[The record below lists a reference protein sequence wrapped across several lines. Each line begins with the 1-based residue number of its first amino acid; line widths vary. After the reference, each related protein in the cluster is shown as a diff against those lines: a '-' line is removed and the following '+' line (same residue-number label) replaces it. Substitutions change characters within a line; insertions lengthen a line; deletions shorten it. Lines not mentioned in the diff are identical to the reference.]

1 MNEDLK
7 KVGKTL
13 SVLYV
18 EDDEDSRNET
28 AEIFKLYFKE
38 VDTAVDG
45 IEGLEKFV
53 QNNYDILFTDISMPR
68 MDGIKLIKEI
78 RKVNEDIKCVVI
90 TAHSDIDFLL
100 EVINL
105 QVDGFILKPIQ
116 YKKLSDMLNKIIE
129 SIRAK
134 QLIENY
140 HKIIEKELD
149 EKTKEL
155 ALKYITDDI
164 TGLLNRHALNEE
176 LKFLK
181 YDTSLILFDIN
192 DFSTIN
198 LVYSYEKGDKLLKY
212 FADFLKHFVK
222 ENKIFRIEADKFTIL
237 TDKNKEEIINLSNQ
251 IIHELNRKYF
261 TIENDKIYVDIN
273 IAIAYRTDNLFKKA
287 RLALEEI
294 KLHKKNK
301 INFYDDDLE
310 IEKFKRKVNI
320 IKPLIVEALKNDLI
334 IPFFQ
339 PIIDNKTREIAKFEV
354 LSRIKLSDKLI
365 YPNDFIPIA
374 EHTNLIGKITR
385 IMIEKTFKIASENDF
400 IFSIN
405 ISEKDL
411 ADEYFID
418 FLKDTLNKYKID
430 PQRITFEVLE
440 NISSREIE
448 HSILKLR
455 ELKNLGFKLSLDDFG
470 TQSSNFE
477 KILLLN
483 LDYVKIDGKFV
494 KNIVEDE
501 KSKKIIKIIKKLA
514 NSINAKTI
522 AEYVEN
528 EAIFNI
534 LNEMNIEYSQGYYF
548 SKPVDN
554 VNKFIKRI

>member
-1 MNEDLK
+1 MNEDLRNI
-7 KVGKTL
+7 GKTL

-18 EDDEDSRNET
+18 EDDEDSRKET
-28 AEIFKLYFKE
+28 AEIFKLYFE
-38 VDTAVDG
+38 SVDTAKDG
-45 IEGLEKFV
+45 LDGLEKFV
-53 QNNYDILFTDISMPR
+53 QNNYDVLFTDISMPR
-68 MDGIKLIKEI
+68 MDGIALIKEI
-78 RKVNEDIKCVVI
+78 RKINQDIKCVVI

-116 YKKLSDMLNKIIE
+116 FEKLSDMLRKILE

-149 EKTKEL
+149 EKTREL
-155 ALKYITDDI
+155 ALKYVTDDI
-164 TGLLNRHALNEE
+164 TGLMNRHALNEE
-176 LKFLK
+176 LKYSQK
-181 YDTSLILFDIN
+181 DTSLILLDIN

-198 LVYSYEKGDKLLKY
+198 LVYSYDKGDKLLKH
-212 FADFLKHFVK
+212 FAEFLKKFTK
-222 ENKIFRIEADKFTIL
+222 ENKIYRIEADKFAVL
-237 TDKNKEEIINLSNQ
+237 TDKNRNEIVKFSNHIIEELSK
-251 IIHELNRKYF
+251 RYF
-261 TIENDKIYVDIN
+261 VIGDDRIYIDLN
-273 IAIAYRTDNLFKKA
+273 IAIAYQTDDLFKKA

-310 IEKFKRKVNI
+310 IEKFKRKVNR
-320 IKPLIVEALKNDLI
+320 IKPLIVEALKNDLLV
-334 IPFFQ
+334 PFFQ
-339 PIIDNKTREIAKFEV
+339 PIIDNKTLKIAKFEV
-354 LSRIKLSDKLI
+354 LSRIKLQDRLLFPS
-365 YPNDFIPIA
+365 DFIPIA
-374 EHTNLIGKITR
+374 EHTNLIREITR
-385 IMIEKTFKIASENDF
+385 TIIEKTFKVAVDNDY

-411 ADEYFID
+411 ADEDFIEY
-418 FLKDTLNKYKID
+418 LKIMLNKYKID

-440 NISSREIE
+440 NISSQEIE
-448 HSILKLR
+448 NSIIKLK

-483 LDYVKIDGKFV
+483 LDFVKIDGKFV
-494 KNIVEDE
+494 KNIIKDE

-528 EAIFNI
+528 KEVFDI
-534 LNEMNIEYSQGYYF
+534 LNQMNIEYSQGYYF
-548 SKPVDN
+548 SKPVEDIN
-554 VNKFIKRI
+554 QINL